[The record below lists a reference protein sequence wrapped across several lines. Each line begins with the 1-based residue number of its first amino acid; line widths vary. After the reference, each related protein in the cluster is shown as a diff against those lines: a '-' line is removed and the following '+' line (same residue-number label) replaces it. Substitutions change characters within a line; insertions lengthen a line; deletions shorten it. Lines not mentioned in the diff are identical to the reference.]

1 MVFLILFVIT
11 QPKIVVSPDVYD
23 LGKIGWETVSYNFSV
38 SNIGNDTLI
47 IKSVSTSCGCTRASV
62 NKKIL
67 QPGDSTK
74 LIVTF
79 SPASHKI
86 KGRAV
91 RKITIRSNDPD
102 EPKKSVLIKAT
113 VQPPPDLKT
122 KGIDFYELPEFA
134 FRSANILRAY
144 EFVVQNS
151 DYVANF
157 LCYCGC
163 DIASEHKSLKD
174 CFIGQESYADHASNC
189 TVCVKEVLDIIKMQK
204 EGRNIAEIENILE
217 KNYKSFHPGN
227 KSSGK

>member
-1 MVFLILFVIT
+1 MVFLLLFVIT
-11 QPKIVVSPDVYD
+11 QPKIVVSPDVHD
-23 LGKIGWETVSYNFSV
+23 FGKIGWGTVSYNFLV
-38 SNIGNDTLI
+38 SNIGDDTLI
-47 IKSVSTSCGCTRASV
+47 IKRVSTSCGCTRASV
-62 NKKIL
+62 DKKNL
-67 QPGDSTK
+67 QPGDSTN
-74 LIVTF
+74 LTVIF

-86 KGRAV
+86 TGRAV
-91 RKITIRSNDPD
+91 RKITIWSNDPNY
-102 EPKKSVLIKAT
+102 PRKSVLIKAT

-174 CFIGQESYADHASNC
+174 CFIGEESYADHASNC
-189 TVCVKEVLDIIKMQK
+189 SVCVSEVLDIIKMQK
-204 EGRNIAEIENILE
+204 EHRKIIEIKNILE
-217 KNYKSFHPGN
+217 KNYKSFHPEN
-227 KSSGK
+227 